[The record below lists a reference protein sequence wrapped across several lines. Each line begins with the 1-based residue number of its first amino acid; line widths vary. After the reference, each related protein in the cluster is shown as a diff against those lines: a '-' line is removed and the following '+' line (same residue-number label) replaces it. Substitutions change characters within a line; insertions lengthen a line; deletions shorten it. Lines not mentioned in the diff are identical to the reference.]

1 MTKHVP
7 VVFVDPAEMAELT
20 GITKA
25 EATKWLAKEENL
37 GLIRQCLY
45 PDPSEYDDAITE
57 AYRLSTS
64 QR

>member
-1 MTKHVP
+1 MSDCVP

-20 GITKA
+20 GISEAK
-25 EATKWLAKEENL
+25 ATKWLAKEENL

-45 PDPSEYDDAITE
+45 PDPSEYDEAITE